1 MRFFTQTLS
10 AGQNISIGITD
21 GAMFISIQ
29 NESTTG
35 ASTVLG
41 NIPFKGVNPT
51 AVSLSAG
58 QGVNISA
65 LSPQSPLDGLTISC
79 TAGTTDVL
87 IGF

>member
-1 MRFFTQTLS
+1 MRFFTKQLNAGETITL
-10 AGQNISIGITD
+10 GITD

-29 NESTTG
+29 NESTSG
-35 ASTVLG
+35 ASSVLG
-41 NIPFKGVNPT
+41 NIPFKNLQPSI
-51 AVSLSAG
+51 VSLSAG

-65 LSPQSPLDGLTISC
+65 LSPASPLDGLTITC